1 MDNLD
6 DLLTEEVLE
15 LLDRAAQKKHLNMLR
30 INNLT
35 DYKEAKLDQ
44 RKTKVWAKCFH
55 KVSNMLFNRYL
66 ESVKTNNR
74 NIELLIDANKL
85 SDCAD
90 FYDEEAMMYQIT
102 IEDYLAYLQSGHVID
117 AFLGKERED

>member
-15 LLDRAAQKKHLNMLR
+15 LLYRAAQKKHLNMLR
-30 INNLT
+30 INSLK
-35 DYKEAKLDQ
+35 DYREAKLDQ
-44 RKTKVWAKCFH
+44 KKTKVWAKCFH
-55 KVSNMLFNRYL
+55 KVSKVLFNRYL
-66 ESVKTNNR
+66 ESLKTNNR

-90 FYDEEAMMYQIT
+90 FYEEEAAMYQT
-102 IEDYLAYLQSGHVID
+102 IIEEYLIYLQSGHVID